1 MVVNVA
7 VSDEEEE
14 EEEVPPEEG
23 SWEHWEE
30 VTRFLHCSPCAACV
44 TANQPEMPE
53 HHGSR

>member
-1 MVVNVA
+1 MVNVT
-7 VSDEEEE
+7 DEEEE
-14 EEEVPPEEG
+14 EEEEAPPEEG

-53 HHGSR
+53 YHGSR